1 MSGDT
6 TFDTILYPTASDK
19 RDIKVS
25 RMPLSVPTTVASSL
39 KIDNIEDAGTSGYYY
54 VSHEENPRFRRN
66 FDTFTFDGK
75 LAYIENGGDKIKS
88 AIMKSGTTLKHDGAN
103 VIVSK
108 MPVNDITVDW
118 HGANLEINGSNLIAT
133 NDPGVASAVAIRA
146 FGAKKVKL
154 NGKPISNFTTSDGY
168 IYAVGVPSSSASSSY
183 ENSIDLGA
191 GNSGVQAIK
200 FDLIPT
206 AEKVGV

>member
-6 TFDTILYPTASDK
+6 TFDTILYPTASGDK

-75 LAYIENGGDKIKS
+75 LAYIEKTSGDKIKS

-133 NDPGVASAVAIRA
+133 NDPGALLPLR
-146 FGAKKVKL
+146 
-154 NGKPISNFTTSDGY
+154 
-168 IYAVGVPSSSASSSY
+168 Y
-183 ENSIDLGA
+183 EL
-191 GNSGVQAIK
+191 SGLRK
-200 FDLIPT
+200 
-206 AEKVGV
+206 